1 LKNLV
6 KSGRGKARIRSGEAN
21 ERSFLVDFNI
31 MLTVLSASD
40 FDFVKTTTNNTRNTS
55 DSLSDQRVAD
65 YRTHY
70 RKKFNR
76 YLRLILSPG
85 LID

>member
-1 LKNLV
+1 MRELSKI
-6 KSGRGKARIRSGEAN
+6 RRHMKARTRSGEAS

-31 MLTVLSASD
+31 MLTIPSASD

-65 YRTHY
+65 KTTHC
-70 RKKFNR
+70 RKNLTVMCF
-76 YLRLILSPG
+76 
-85 LID
+85 